1 MKRVMVTGS
10 TGFIGR
16 HSLAGLMAAGYEVHA
31 STIEGPAPGLEGVNW
46 HMIDLLALDQVEDL
60 LASLC
65 PSHLLHFAWYAAP
78 GKYWS
83 APENVLWEQASL
95 ALLRAFTRHGGHRA
109 VMAGTCAEYDWNYG
123 FCSEQYTPLA
133 PRTLYGTCKRAL
145 QMTLQAY
152 AAQAQLSAA
161 WGRIFFLY
169 GPHEHPSRL
178 VASVIQAL
186 LNNEPALCS
195 HGNQVRDFL
204 YVQDVADAFVAL
216 LESSVV
222 GPVNIA
228 SGQPVQLKAI
238 ISAIAEQLERTELV
252 HLGALSVAGDEP
264 PFIVADIR
272 RLQTE
277 VGWQPKYDITTG
289 LAQTITWWRKQRGV

>member
-1 MKRVMVTGS
+1 MKRVLVTGS

-16 HSLAGLMAAGYEVHA
+16 HSLAGLMASGYEVHA
-31 STIEGPAPGLEGVNW
+31 ATIDGPLPGLEEVNW
-46 HMIDLLALDQVEDL
+46 HAIDLLDAHQVDDL
-60 LASLC
+60 LASIH

-78 GKYWS
+78 GKYWT
-83 APENVLWEQASL
+83 ALENILWEQASL
-95 ALLRAFTRHGGHRA
+95 TLLHAFKRHGGQRV

-123 FCSEQYTPLA
+123 FCSERFTPLA
-133 PRTLYGTCKRAL
+133 PRTFYGICKHAL

-152 AAQAQLSAA
+152 ATQASLSAA

-178 VASVIQAL
+178 AASVIRAL
-186 LNNEPALCS
+186 LSSEPALCS

-204 YVQDVADAFVAL
+204 HVQDVAAAFVAL
-216 LESSVV
+216 LDSPVT

-228 SGQPVQLKAI
+228 SGQAVQIKTI
-238 ISAIAEQLERTELV
+238 INTLAEQLGRTDLV
-252 HLGALSVAGDEP
+252 RLGALSVSSDEP

-277 VGWQPKYDITTG
+277 VGWQPQYDLTAG
-289 LAQTITWWRKQRGV
+289 LDQTISWWKEHLKS